1 MKVVTNG
8 VPSFFKMSKEEQKAF
23 FQDSALIAEIIER
36 KREKTKKEQQQFA
49 EAAEQKH
56 PLI

>member
-1 MKVVTNG
+1 MKVITNG

-36 KREKTKKEQQQFA
+36 KREKTKKELLLNPSKVQAIAQ
-49 EAAEQKH
+49 
-56 PLI
+56 